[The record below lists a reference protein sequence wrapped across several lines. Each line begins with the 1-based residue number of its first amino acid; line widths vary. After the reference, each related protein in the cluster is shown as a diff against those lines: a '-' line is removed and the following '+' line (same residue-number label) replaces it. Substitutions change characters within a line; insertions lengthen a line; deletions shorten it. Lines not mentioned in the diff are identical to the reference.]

1 MNRDQKRCIVCLNL
15 FIPDARVGQR
25 QKVCRNLSCQLE
37 RKHCAQKNWL
47 QHNPGYFKGRY
58 LQLKEKILCR
68 QKLKTS
74 LHAGLSPTIQD
85 ELTYNNIYQIER
97 RSRLGT
103 IQDELKQIIT
113 ISKKLQHATAS
124 LIYKTS

>member
-1 MNRDQKRCIVCLNL
+1 MVCLNL
-15 FIPDARVGQR
+15 FAPDPRVGQR
-25 QKVCRNLSCQLE
+25 QKVCKKLSCQLE
-37 RKHCAQKNWL
+37 RKHRAQENWVK
-47 QHNPGYFKGRY
+47 HNPGYFKGRY

-68 QKLKTS
+68 QKFKTS
-74 LHAGLSPTIQD
+74 LYAGGHLPTIQD

-97 RSRLGT
+97 RCCFGT

-113 ISKKLQHATAS
+113 MSKKLQHTAAL